1 METVDWTLLDE
12 DDDGP
17 VSHDAA
23 ERVRQHSAD
32 GCLMCALDDWDDE

>member
-1 METVDWTLLDE
+1 MEPVDWMLLDD

-17 VSHDAA
+17 VSSDAA
-23 ERVRQHSAD
+23 ERVREHAAD

>member
-1 METVDWTLLDE
+1 MEQADWTLFDE

-17 VSHDAA
+17 VSLEAA
-23 ERVRQHSAD
+23 ERVREHAAN